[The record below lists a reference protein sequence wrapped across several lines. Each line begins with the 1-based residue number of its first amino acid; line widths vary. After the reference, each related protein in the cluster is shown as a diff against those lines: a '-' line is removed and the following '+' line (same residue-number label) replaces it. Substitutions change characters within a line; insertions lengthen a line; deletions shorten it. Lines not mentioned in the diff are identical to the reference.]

1 MLNIAQQVKQ
11 HLSTVVPPAVD
22 VAKQQ
27 QSSSSS
33 SSSMINV
40 VKAPVAH
47 GAIELAEKCLS
58 KAVESKEWQSKGV
71 YFHFKISKK
80 LNHSKKIIVFR

>member
-33 SSSMINV
+33 SSTINV
-40 VKAPVAH
+40 VKSPVAH

>member
-58 KAVESKEWQSKGV
+58 KAVESKEWQSKGF
-71 YFHFKISKK
+71 YFHF
-80 LNHSKKIIVFR
+80 